1 MDKYYRLINRE
12 HPLPENYI
20 PDNLVDIGLPFDA
33 LPGEQKR
40 LLEEKAAYA
49 VLELISRSRREGLNL
64 YCISGY
70 RSYKRQA
77 ELYAAGSCT
86 APPEEKRKTWNGT
99 EGVKY
104 SYVAAPGTSEH
115 QSGLALD
122 LSCPAVHMELTE
134 AFAETKEGIWLS
146 GHAPLYGFILRYP
159 KNKEPIT
166 GIPYEP
172 WHIRYVTK
180 PLASYL
186 AMTGLTLEEY
196 HAMENPVEIS

>member
-1 MDKYYRLINRE
+1 MKKKYFQLINKE
-12 HPLPENYI
+12 HPLPADYI
-20 PDNLVDIGLPFDA
+20 PENLVDLGLPFDA

-70 RSYKRQA
+70 RSYDRQA
-77 ELYAAGSCT
+77 ELY
-86 APPEEKRKTWNGT
+86 NGN
-99 EGVKY
+99 
-104 SYVAAPGTSEH
+104 SYVAMPGTSEH

-122 LSCPAVHMELTE
+122 LSCPSVYMELTE
-134 AFAETKEGIWLS
+134 DFAETKEGIWLV

-159 KNKEPIT
+159 KNKEEIT
-166 GIPYEP
+166 GVPYEP

-186 AMTGLTLEEY
+186 AITGLTLEEY
-196 HAMENPVEIS
+196 HLLENPVEI